1 MKSYAWNYQLPDEKT
16 RVDPWS
22 HIDTFEGWTV
32 LTETIVLPWTIGKS
46 VGSKPP
52 VESSVES
59 GSGVTAEKNEQGIS
73 TSYIVC
79 LLLART
85 LG

>member
-32 LTETIVLPWTIGKS
+32 LTKTIV
-46 VGSKPP
+46 V
-52 VESSVES
+52 
-59 GSGVTAEKNEQGIS
+59 VTQLKND
-73 TSYIVC
+73 SY
-79 LLLART
+79 R
-85 LG
+85 